1 MLTKATNGLDTM
13 MSRKHLFYKYTVKL
27 ISEIQADNME
37 NIYDFRSVEE
47 KVNYA
52 KSKGLAGVMLWG
64 IENDDFKALCDEK
77 YPLLNAINKAYKQ
90 SQNVNCC

>member
-1 MLTKATNGLDTM
+1 
-13 MSRKHLFYKYTVKL
+13 
-27 ISEIQADNME
+27 ME

-64 IENDDFKALCDEK
+64 IENDDFQGLYGEK
-77 YPLLNAINKAYKQ
+77 YPLLNTINKVYKNQ
-90 SQNVNCC
+90 TVNEWFFNISII

>member
-1 MLTKATNGLDTM
+1 
-13 MSRKHLFYKYTVKL
+13 
-27 ISEIQADNME
+27 ME

-90 SQNVNCC
+90 S